1 MSVWPNTRLARGL
14 GKRKDSPMDRKLFPF
29 GSGDFAFE
37 HFPSTGSWPEIDLSA
52 TPSIPG
58 QESDTGPSWES
69 DWIDLGGEG

>member
-1 MSVWPNTRLARGL
+1 
-14 GKRKDSPMDRKLFPF
+14 MDRKLFPF

-52 TPSIPG
+52 TPSMPG